1 MKRVLY
7 VGQDPNTIDFSD
19 PTLPPGADAKKIAA
33 GIELAERE
41 LAARGWRA
49 DTCMISPD
57 DAGLSE
63 LSRRLGA
70 TPYDGV
76 VIGAGLRV
84 PPKSLRL
91 FERVINAVHEA
102 APRARIAFNTEP
114 QDTAEAAA
122 RWLDGA

>member
-19 PTLPPGADAKKIAA
+19 PALPPGTDAKKIAA
-33 GIELAERE
+33 GIELAKRE
-41 LAARGWRA
+41 LVARGWQA

-63 LSRRLGA
+63 LSRRLA
-70 TPYDGV
+70 APYDGV

-84 PPKSLRL
+84 PPKSLYL

-122 RWLDGA
+122 RWLEGA

>member
-7 VGQDPNTIDFSD
+7 VGQDPSTVDFSA
-19 PTLPPGADAKKIAA
+19 PALLPGADAKKIAA

-41 LAARGWRA
+41 LAARGWQA

-57 DAGLSE
+57 DAGLSA
-63 LSRRLGA
+63 LSRRLA
-70 TPYDGV
+70 AAPYDVV

-91 FERVINAVHEA
+91 FERVINAVHET